1 MAGDNVESELAKG
14 IKFFL
19 ADTDGTTFNQIPGIQ
34 SPGTVGDKGA
44 FKDATTI
51 DLDGYKS
58 KAALAE
64 PEDKELP
71 FKYFK
76 DNTAQDSLRTAA
88 KNMETR
94 KVKVQFTPL
103 GKEYIFEMVFAGW
116 HINEPEFNEDIV
128 MTVFARKN
136 TNVPTVEQD
145 ISA

>member
-1 MAGDNVESELAKG
+1 MAGNNLESELAKA

-19 ADTDGTTFNQIPGIQ
+19 GSTDGKTFTQIPGIM

-64 PEDKELP
+64 PEDKELK

-76 DNTAQDSLRTAA
+76 DNAAQDSLRAAA
-88 KNMETR
+88 KAMTTR

-103 GKEYIFEMVFAGW
+103 GKEYIFEMVFGGW
-116 HINEPEFNEDIV
+116 HIDEPEFNEDIV

-136 TNVPTVEQD
+136 TAVPTVEQG
-145 ISA
+145 IKA